1 MREYQ
6 QILGLAAH
14 VLSGRRELCFGFGH
28 RGLLLDS
35 KCGDERDERG
45 SELAHPAVTVVHR
58 PASHLPA
65 SFKLQNLTFPP
76 RVWVGA
82 PHMSCGAPHM
92 SCSGC
97 SPHVIWSS
105 FTVGILS
112 SESGCLVSGFAWSSF
127 LSVLNNA
134 VYPEHP
140 RLAFVYWPRDGPG
153 SRERLLCEVWGG
165 RRTAGALCRECTY
178 YFSWN
183 PYTYLQVFSV

>member
-82 PHMSCGAPHM
+82 PTCRVVLPTCRVVGAPHM
-92 SCSGC
+92 SSG
-97 SPHVIWSS
+97 PHS
-105 FTVGILS
+105 
-112 SESGCLVSGFAWSSF
+112 
-127 LSVLNNA
+127 
-134 VYPEHP
+134 
-140 RLAFVYWPRDGPG
+140 
-153 SRERLLCEVWGG
+153 
-165 RRTAGALCRECTY
+165 
-178 YFSWN
+178 
-183 PYTYLQVFSV
+183 Q